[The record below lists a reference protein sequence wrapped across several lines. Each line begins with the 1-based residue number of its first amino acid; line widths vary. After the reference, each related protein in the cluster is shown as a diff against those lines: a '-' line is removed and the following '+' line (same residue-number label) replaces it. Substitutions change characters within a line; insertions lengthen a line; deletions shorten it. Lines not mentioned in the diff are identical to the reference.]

1 LFQKLRRLLPPKP
14 GGAGAPTYNPSML
27 EPLLNLLGPAVLD
40 RLTLALNHVLAAE
53 PVAVERLKAHAGRSL
68 RVSLQ
73 GWPGF
78 LPPPP
83 PAAWTISPAGLL
95 ERVEPPGEA
104 SGVLELRVDAT
115 QPVQLAAQLL
125 SGDRSAV
132 DLQGDAELASTL
144 AWLMD
149 NVRWDPE
156 DDLARLVGDAP
167 ARPMAMAL
175 RSLGGGL
182 QAALKTLAPLAAR
195 MGGGPR

>member
-1 LFQKLRRLLPPKP
+1 
-14 GGAGAPTYNPSML
+14 ML
-27 EPLLNLLGPAVLD
+27 EPVLNLLGPAVLD
-40 RLTLALNHVLAAE
+40 RVTLALNHVLAAE
-53 PVAVERLKAHAGRSL
+53 PVALARLKAHEGRYVRL
-68 RVSLQ
+68 SLQ
-73 GWPGF
+73 GWPAF

-83 PAAWTISPAGLL
+83 PACWAITPAGLL
-95 ERVEPPGEA
+95 ERVDAPVDGV
-104 SGVLELRVDAT
+104 GVLELRVDAA

-156 DDLARLVGDAP
+156 EDLARLFGDAP
-167 ARPMAMAL
+167 ARPMAAAL
-175 RSLGGGL
+175 RSLGAGV
-182 QAALKTLAPLAAR
+182 QAALKALAPLAAR

>member
-1 LFQKLRRLLPPKP
+1 VPEAP
-14 GGAGAPTYNPSML
+14 GAWGAPTYNPAML

-53 PVAVERLKAHAGRSL
+53 PVAMERLKAHAGRSL
-68 RVSLQ
+68 RLSLQ

-83 PAAWTISPAGLL
+83 PAAWAITPAGLL
-95 ERVEPPGEA
+95 ERVELPAQAP
-104 SGVLELRVDAT
+104 GVLELRVDAS

-167 ARPMAMAL
+167 ARPMATAL
-175 RSLGGGL
+175 RSLGAGL
-182 QAALKTLAPLAAR
+182 QAALKAMAPLAAR